1 MAPNGKEKT
10 KAPGSSTLVAASAGS
25 MDTDDKFAPSMWG
38 DFFINYDPSAV
49 MQACRYAILITKCTQ
64 IYYIYN
70 LVKFNSFASLFNLFV
85 VYGYVE
91 I

>member
-1 MAPNGKEKT
+1 MAPNGNEKT
-10 KAPGSSTLVAASAGS
+10 KAAGSSTLVASSGGS
-25 MDTDDKFAPSMWG
+25 IDSDDKFAPSMWG
-38 DFFINYDPSAV
+38 DFFINNDPSAV
-49 MQACRYAILITKCTQ
+49 MQACIYAILITKCTQ